1 MTRSYTTITTTTT
14 TTASGYAWKDI
25 KAEPDIEDYDEPIYT
40 DVKDVVPNEGEDRN
54 EDPLDAY
61 ITNIEEEEDISI
73 NDIFTENK

>member
-1 MTRSYTTITTTTT
+1 M

-61 ITNIEEEEDISI
+61 ITNIEDEDEYSI
-73 NDIFTENK
+73 DDIFKG